1 MCFGAVSS
9 FLPHKSMS
17 ESKHYFEDRLA
28 EAELYKTHGLDSE
41 ACGIYEELLSKLD
54 AEKHSKLYSQIKE
67 RLDSARGPDEVHKKE
82 VASASSSDDAGRLE
96 NCDGLVEAGFF
107 QEAIDELHKLF
118 ESSIQP
124 GLISFRIGQCYSRL
138 EKPYEAVDYFEKAL
152 SDVGLEDKDRL
163 DILDRLAVTQ
173 EQNGNMK
180 EAMRALEAVCSLDAT
195 FRDAGKRLE
204 HIKQNAEK
212 SGRFFRLIGGG
223 YLVASDLEQARQT
236 AQQQNKSIESVL
248 IESFSVEKSELGK
261 SLSDYYN
268 CPFVEYV
275 EGSVGPQPSSV
286 KGISEKFFRTNK
298 CVPLY
303 DEDHNLLLA
312 IDNPTDSVRADN
324 VKMSLNVT
332 DIELAVALK
341 DDIDKIIDVYY
352 GLEEKAA
359 DIEGDDDLFEQ
370 LELVDDIEE
379 EEDAVED
386 TGAVADGVVVQMVNK
401 IIEDAYIKDA
411 SDIHIEAKPGKRGVL
426 IRFRVDGECL
436 HYKTV
441 PAQFKRP
448 LVARIKI
455 ISKLDISERRMPQ
468 DGKIKFKTRQ
478 GKIIELRVAT
488 LPTVGGNE
496 DAVLRLL
503 AASGAMPLEKM
514 GLLEQVYSKFM
525 DILAIPYG
533 LVLVVGPTGS
543 GKTTT
548 LHAALAKI
556 NTPQR
561 KVWTAEDPVE
571 IVQDGLRQ
579 VQVQP
584 KIDLDFARVLRAFLR
599 ADPDVIMV
607 GETRDEETAE
617 IVVEAALTGHL
628 VFSTLHTNSAP
639 ETVTRLLGMGI
650 DPFNFADSLLG
661 VLAQRLVRRLC
672 VHCKEKYQPDQ
683 EEKDLILGLYGDHNV
698 HPLTQDDLNV
708 DLYRSKGCPKCQH
721 SGYKGRLAV
730 HELLANNDALQ
741 LKIAAN
747 SPVAEIRKEAM
758 DGGMMTLMQDGIWK
772 VVQGHTDL
780 MQIRATCAK

>member
-1 MCFGAVSS
+1 
-9 FLPHKSMS
+9 MS

-41 ACGIYEELLSKLD
+41 ACGIYEELLAKLD
-54 AEKHSKLYSQIKE
+54 AEKHSKLYNQIKE
-67 RLDSARGPDEVHKKE
+67 RLDSARGPTEVHEKE
-82 VASASSSDDAGRLE
+82 VSPASSSDDNGLLE

-124 GLISFRIGQCYSRL
+124 GLISFRIGQCYNRL

-180 EAMRALEAVCSLDAT
+180 ESMRALEAVCSLDAT
-195 FRDAGKRLE
+195 FRDAGKRLNLV
-204 HIKQNAEK
+204 KQNAEK

-223 YLVASDLEQARQT
+223 YLVTNDLEQARKT
-236 AQQQNKSIESVL
+236 AKQQNKSIEAVL
-248 IESFSVEKSELGK
+248 IESYSVEKTELCK
-261 SLSDYYN
+261 SLSEYYG
-268 CPFVEYV
+268 CPFVEYT
-275 EGSVGPQPSSV
+275 EGNVGPQPSCV
-286 KGISEKFFRTNK
+286 KGITEKFFRTNK

-332 DIELAVALK
+332 GIELAVALK

-352 GLEEKAA
+352 GMEETSAGM
-359 DIEGDDDLFEQ
+359 EEDDDLFEQ
-370 LELVDDIEE
+370 LELVEEAEE
-379 EEDAVED
+379 EEVVED
-386 TGAVADGVVVQMVNK
+386 TGAVAEGVVVQMVNK
-401 IIEDAYIKDA
+401 IIEDAYVKDA

-426 IRFRVDGECL
+426 IRFRVDGECI

-468 DGKIKFKTRQ
+468 DGKIKFKTRT

-514 GLLEQVYSKFM
+514 GLLEHVYTKFM
-525 DILAIPYG
+525 QILAIPYG

-683 EEKDLILGLYGDHNV
+683 EEKDLILSLYGEHEV
-698 HPLTQDDLNV
+698 YPLTNEELNS

-741 LKIAAN
+741 LKIAEN
-747 SPVAEIRKEAM
+747 SPVAQIRDEAM
-758 DGGMMTLMQDGIWK
+758 AGGMTTLMQDGIWK

-780 MQIRATCAK
+780 IQIRATCAK

>member
-1 MCFGAVSS
+1 
-9 FLPHKSMS
+9 MS
-17 ESKHYFEDRLA
+17 ESKQYFEDRLA
-28 EAELYKTHGLDSE
+28 EAELYKTHGLDKE
-41 ACGIYEELLSKLD
+41 ACAIYEELLSKID
-54 AEKHSKLYSQIKE
+54 AEKHAKLYSQIKE
-67 RLDSARGPDEVHKKE
+67 RLDSARGPAEVHIKE
-82 VASASSSDDAGRLE
+82 VAPVSGANDERRLE

-124 GLISFRIGQCYSRL
+124 GLISFRIGQCYNRL
-138 EKPYEAVDYFEKAL
+138 EKPYEAVDFFEKAL

-163 DILDRLAVTQ
+163 DILDRLALAQ

-180 EAMRALEAVCSLDAT
+180 EAMRALEAVCSLDST

-204 HIKQNAEK
+204 HIKQNAQK
-212 SGRFFRLIGGG
+212 SGRFFRLISGG
-223 YLVASDLEQARQT
+223 YLVQNDLEQARRT
-236 AQQQNKSIESVL
+236 AQQQAKSIEAVLVESYSVD
-248 IESFSVEKSELGK
+248 KGELGK
-261 SLSDYYN
+261 SLSEYYG
-268 CPFVEYV
+268 CPFVEYI
-275 EGSVGPQPSSV
+275 EGRIGPKPGCV

-298 CVPLY
+298 CIPLY
-303 DEDHNLLLA
+303 DENHNLLLA

-324 VKMSLNVT
+324 VKASLNAR
-332 DIELAVALK
+332 DIEMAVALK
-341 DDIDKIIDVYY
+341 DDIDKIIDAYY
-352 GLEEKAA
+352 GMQETSAEL
-359 DIEGDDDLFEQ
+359 DGDDDVFEQ
-370 LELVDDIEE
+370 LELVDETA
-379 EEDAVED
+379 EDEVVD
-386 TGAVADGVVVQMVNK
+386 DSGAVAEGVVVQMVNK
-401 IIEDAYIKDA
+401 IIEDAFLRDA
-411 SDIHIEAKPGKRGVL
+411 SDIHIEAMPGKRGVL
-426 IRFRVDGECL
+426 IRFRVDGQCL

-468 DGKIKFKTRQ
+468 DGKIKFKTRA

-514 GLLEQVYSKFM
+514 GLLDHVYAKFM
-525 DILAIPYG
+525 EVLAIPYG

-584 KIDLDFARVLRAFLR
+584 KINLNFARVLRAFLR

-617 IVVEAALTGHL
+617 IVVESALTGHL

-650 DPFNFADSLLG
+650 DPFNFADSLLA

-683 EEKDLILGLYGDHNV
+683 TERELILTLYGNHKV
-698 HPLTQDDLNV
+698 HPLTDKDLQV

-730 HELLANNDALQ
+730 HELLTSNDSLQ
-741 LKIAAN
+741 RKIALAA
-747 SPVAEIRKEAM
+747 PVGEIRELAM
-758 DGGMMTLMQDGIWK
+758 DNGMLTLMQDGIWK
-772 VVQGHTDL
+772 VIQGHTDL

>member
-1 MCFGAVSS
+1 
-9 FLPHKSMS
+9 MS
-17 ESKHYFEDRLA
+17 ESKQYFEDRLA
-28 EAELYKTHGLDSE
+28 EAELYKTHGLDNE
-41 ACGIYEELLSKLD
+41 ACAIYEDLLAKLD
-54 AEKHSKLYSQIKE
+54 EDKHSNLYIQIKE
-67 RLDSARGPDEVHKKE
+67 RLESAQGPAEVHKKE
-82 VASASSSDDAGRLE
+82 LSPAGGGDDEHRLE

-107 QEAIDELHKLF
+107 QEAIDELNKLF
-118 ESSIQP
+118 ETSIQP
-124 GLISFRIGQCYSRL
+124 GLICFRIGQCYNRL

-152 SDVGLEDKDRL
+152 SDIGLEDKDRL

-180 EAMRALEAVCSLDAT
+180 AAMRALEAVCSMDSS
-195 FRDAGKRLE
+195 FRGASKRLD

-212 SGRFFRLIGGG
+212 SGRFFRLISGG
-223 YLVASDLEQARQT
+223 YLVANDLEQARKT
-236 AQQQNKSIESVL
+236 AQQQNKSIEAVL
-248 IESFSVEKSELGK
+248 IDTYSVDKGELGK
-261 SLSDYYN
+261 SLSEYYG
-268 CPFVEYV
+268 CPYVEYF
-275 EGSVGPQPSSV
+275 EGSVGPMPASV
-286 KGISEKFFRTNK
+286 KGITEKFFRSNK

-303 DEDHNLLLA
+303 DENHNLLLA

-324 VKMSLNVT
+324 VKMSLNAR

-352 GLEEKAA
+352 GMEQTVEQM
-359 DIEGDDDLFEQ
+359 DVSEDVFEQ
-370 LELVDDIEE
+370 LELVDDAEE
-379 EEDAVED
+379 EEVVED
-386 TGAVADGVVVQMVNK
+386 AGAVAEGVVVQMVNK
-401 IIEDAYIKDA
+401 IIEDAYARDA
-411 SDIHIEAKPGKRGVL
+411 SDIHIEAMPGKRGVL

-468 DGKIKFKTRQ
+468 DGKIKFKTKT

-514 GLLEQVYSKFM
+514 GLLDHVYERFM
-525 DILAIPYG
+525 KVLAIPYG
-533 LVLVVGPTGS
+533 LILVVGPTGS

-548 LHAALAKI
+548 LHAALAKV

-584 KIDLDFARVLRAFLR
+584 KINLDFARVLRAFLR

-617 IVVEAALTGHL
+617 IVVESALTGHL

-639 ETVTRLLGMGI
+639 ETITRLLGMGI

-683 EEKDLILGLYGDHNV
+683 EEKDLILTLYGNHEIY
-698 HPLTQDDLNV
+698 PLTEKDLNV
-708 DLYRSKGCPKCQH
+708 DLYRNTGCPKCQH

-730 HELLANNDALQ
+730 HELLVSNDSLQ
-741 LKIAAN
+741 RKIAIAA
-747 SPVAEIRKEAM
+747 PVGEIRDEAM
-758 DGGMMTLMQDGIWK
+758 AAGMLTLMQDGIWK
-772 VVQGHTDL
+772 VIKGDTDL
-780 MQIRATCAK
+780 VQVRATCAK

>member
-1 MCFGAVSS
+1 MA
-9 FLPHKSMS
+9 
-17 ESKHYFEDRLA
+17 ESKQYFEDRLA
-28 EAELYKTHGLDSE
+28 EAELYKTHGLDKE
-41 ACGIYEELLSKLD
+41 ACAIYEELLAKID
-54 AEKHSKLYSQIKE
+54 PEKHAKLYSQIKG
-67 RLDSARGPDEVHKKE
+67 RLDSARGPAEVHIKE
-82 VASASSSDDAGRLE
+82 VAPASGADDERRLE

-118 ESSIQP
+118 DSTIQP
-124 GLISFRIGQCYSRL
+124 GLISFRIGQCYNRL
-138 EKPYEAVDYFEKAL
+138 EKPYEAVDFFEKAL
-152 SDVGLEDKDRL
+152 SDVGLADKDRL
-163 DILDRLAVTQ
+163 EILDRLALAQ

-180 EAMRALEAVCSLDAT
+180 EAMRALDAICSLDAT
-195 FRDAGKRLE
+195 FRDAGKRLD
-204 HIKQNAEK
+204 HIKQNAQK
-212 SGRFFRLIGGG
+212 SGRFFRLISAG
-223 YLVASDLEQARQT
+223 YLVQNDLEQARKK
-236 AQQQNKSIESVL
+236 AQQQAKSLESVL
-248 IESFSVEKSELGK
+248 IETYSVDKGELGK
-261 SLSDYYN
+261 SLSEYYG
-268 CPFVEYV
+268 CPFIGYTD
-275 EGSVGPQPSSV
+275 GNVGPKPGCV

-298 CVPLY
+298 CIPLY
-303 DEDHNLLLA
+303 DENHNLILA

-324 VKMSLNVT
+324 VKASLNAH
-332 DIELAVALK
+332 DIGLAVALK
-341 DDIDKIIDVYY
+341 DDIDKIIDAYY
-352 GLEEKAA
+352 GMQETAA
-359 DIEGDDDLFEQ
+359 EMDVDGDVFEQ
-370 LELVDDIEE
+370 LELVDESQ
-379 EEDAVED
+379 EEDVVD
-386 TGAVADGVVVQMVNK
+386 DSGAVADGVVVQMVNK
-401 IIEDAYIKDA
+401 IIEDAYARDA
-411 SDIHIEAKPGKRGVL
+411 SDIHIEAMPGKRGVL

-455 ISKLDISERRMPQ
+455 IAKLDISERRMPQ
-468 DGKIKFKTRQ
+468 DGKIKFKTRG

-514 GLLEQVYSKFM
+514 GLLDHVYAKFM
-525 DILAIPYG
+525 EVLATPYG
-533 LVLVVGPTGS
+533 LILVVGPTGS

-556 NTPQR
+556 NTPQK

-584 KIDLDFARVLRAFLR
+584 KINLDFARVLRAFLR

-617 IVVEAALTGHL
+617 IVVESALTGHL

-650 DPFNFADSLLG
+650 DPFNFADSLLA

-683 EEKDLILGLYGDHNV
+683 TEKELILTLYGNHKLHPLTEKDLS
-698 HPLTQDDLNV
+698 V
-708 DLYRSKGCPKCQH
+708 DMYRSKGCPKCMH

-730 HELLANNDALQ
+730 HELLTTNDILQ
-741 LKIAAN
+741 RKIAIGA
-747 SPVAEIRKEAM
+747 PVVEIREEAM
-758 DGGMMTLMQDGIWK
+758 ANGMLTLMQDGIWK
-772 VVQGHTDL
+772 VIQGHTDL

>member
-1 MCFGAVSS
+1 
-9 FLPHKSMS
+9 MS
-17 ESKHYFEDRLA
+17 ESKQYFEDRLA
-28 EAELYKTHGLDSE
+28 EAELYKTHGLDKE
-41 ACGIYEELLSKLD
+41 ACAIYDELLSKID
-54 AEKHSKLYSQIKE
+54 AEKHAKLYSQIKE
-67 RLDSARGPDEVHKKE
+67 RLDSARGPAEVHIKE
-82 VASASSSDDAGRLE
+82 VAPASGANDERRLE

-124 GLISFRIGQCYSRL
+124 GLISFRIGQCYNRL
-138 EKPYEAVDYFEKAL
+138 EKPYEAVDFFEKAL

-163 DILDRLAVTQ
+163 DILDRLALAQ

-180 EAMRALEAVCSLDAT
+180 EAMRALEAVCSLDST

-204 HIKQNAEK
+204 HIKQNAQK
-212 SGRFFRLIGGG
+212 SGRFFRLISGG
-223 YLVASDLEQARQT
+223 YLVQNDLEQARRT
-236 AQQQNKSIESVL
+236 AQQQAKSIEAVLVESYSVD
-248 IESFSVEKSELGK
+248 KGELGK
-261 SLSDYYN
+261 SLSEYYG
-268 CPFVEYV
+268 CPFIEYT
-275 EGSVGPQPSSV
+275 EGSVGPKPGCV

-298 CVPLY
+298 CIPLY
-303 DEDHNLLLA
+303 DENHNLLLA

-324 VKMSLNVT
+324 VKASLNSR

-341 DDIDKIIDVYY
+341 DDIDKIIDAYY
-352 GLEEKAA
+352 GMQETAA
-359 DIEGDDDLFEQ
+359 ELDGDDDVFEQ
-370 LELVDDIEE
+370 LELVDETAEE
-379 EEDAVED
+379 EVVDD
-386 TGAVADGVVVQMVNK
+386 SGAVAEGVVVQMVNK
-401 IIEDAYIKDA
+401 IIEDAFLRDA
-411 SDIHIEAKPGKRGVL
+411 SDIHIEAMPGKRGVL
-426 IRFRVDGECL
+426 IRFRVDGQCL

-468 DGKIKFKTRQ
+468 DGKIKFKTRA

-514 GLLEQVYSKFM
+514 GLLDHVYAKFM
-525 DILAIPYG
+525 EVLAIPYG

-584 KIDLDFARVLRAFLR
+584 KINLNFARVLRAFLR

-617 IVVEAALTGHL
+617 IVVESALTGHL

-650 DPFNFADSLLG
+650 DPFNFADSLLA

-683 EEKDLILGLYGDHNV
+683 TERELILTLYGNHKV
-698 HPLTQDDLNV
+698 HPLTDKDLQV

-730 HELLANNDALQ
+730 HELLTSNDSLQ
-741 LKIAAN
+741 RKIALAA
-747 SPVAEIRKEAM
+747 PVGEIRDLAM
-758 DGGMMTLMQDGIWK
+758 DNGMLTLMQDGIWK
-772 VVQGHTDL
+772 VIQGHTDL

>member
-1 MCFGAVSS
+1 MTDTQQ
-9 FLPHKSMS
+9 
-17 ESKHYFEDRLA
+17 YFEDRLA
-28 EAELYKTHGLDSE
+28 EADLYKTHGLDSE
-41 ACGIYEELLSKLD
+41 ACAIYEELLAQLD
-54 AEKHSKLYSQIKE
+54 PDKHVKLYSHTQE
-67 RLDSARGPDEVHKKE
+67 QLASARGPGEVHQQE
-82 VASASSSDDAGRLE
+82 VDSPKGADDVRRLE

-118 ESSIQP
+118 DTSIEP
-124 GLISFRIGQCYSRL
+124 GLICFRIGQCYNRL
-138 EKPYEAVDYFEKAL
+138 EQPYEAVDYFEKAL

-180 EAMRALEAVCSLDAT
+180 DAMRALEAICSLDST

-204 HIKQNAEK
+204 HIKQNAVK
-212 SGRFFRLIGGG
+212 AGRFFRLLNAG
-223 YLVASDLEQARQT
+223 YLIDQDLEQARK
-236 AQQQNKSIESVL
+236 AAKQQGKSLETVL
-248 IESFSVEKSELGK
+248 IENYSIDKKDLGK
-261 SLSDYYN
+261 SLSEYYN
-268 CPFVEYV
+268 CPFVEFV
-275 EGSVGPQPSSV
+275 EGGIGPQPSCV
-286 KGISEKFFRTNK
+286 KGITEKFFRANR
-298 CVPLY
+298 CVPVY
-303 DEDHNLLLA
+303 DENHNLLLA

-324 VKMSLNVT
+324 VRMSLNVP

-341 DDIDKIIDVYY
+341 DDIDKFVDVYY
-352 GLEEKAA
+352 GMETSF
-359 DIEGDDDLFEQ
+359 DSDDDEDVFEQ
-370 LELVDDIEE
+370 LELVDESEE
-379 EEDAVED
+379 EEVVED

-401 IIEDAYIKDA
+401 TIEDAYARDA
-411 SDIHIEAKPGKRGVL
+411 SDIHIEAQPGKRGVL
-426 IRFRVDGECL
+426 IRFRIDGECV

-468 DGKIKFKTRQ
+468 DGKIKFKTRA

-514 GLLEQVYSKFM
+514 GLLDHVYEKFM
-525 DILAIPYG
+525 EILAIPYG
-533 LVLVVGPTGS
+533 LILVVGPTGS

-548 LHAALAKI
+548 LHAAMAKI
-556 NTPQR
+556 NTPQK

-571 IVQDGLRQ
+571 IVQNGLRQ

-584 KIDLDFARVLRAFLR
+584 KINLDFARVLRAFLR

-617 IVVEAALTGHL
+617 IVVESALTGHL

-672 VHCKEKYQPDQ
+672 VHCKEKYRPDQ
-683 EEKDLILGLYGDHNV
+683 QEKELIMTLYGDHKV
-698 HPLTQDDLNV
+698 YPLTDEDL
-708 DLYRSKGCPKCQH
+708 DIELYRNKGCPKCQH
-721 SGYKGRLAV
+721 SGYKGRMAV
-730 HELLANNDALQ
+730 HELLTNSDELQ
-741 LKIAAN
+741 RKIATNA
-747 SPVAEIRKEAM
+747 PVADIRSEAM
-758 DGGMMTLMQDGIWK
+758 NNGMLTLMQDGIWK
-772 VVQGHTDL
+772 VLQGHTDL

>member
-1 MCFGAVSS
+1 
-9 FLPHKSMS
+9 MS
-17 ESKHYFEDRLA
+17 ESKQYFEDRLA
-28 EAELYKTHGLDSE
+28 EAELYKTHGLDNE
-41 ACGIYEELLSKLD
+41 ACAIYEELLAKID
-54 AEKHSKLYSQIKE
+54 AEKHAKLYSQITE
-67 RLDSARGPDEVHKKE
+67 RLASARGPAEVHVKE
-82 VASASSSDDAGRLE
+82 VAPAAGASDEHRLE

-118 ESSIQP
+118 DSSIQP
-124 GLISFRIGQCYSRL
+124 GLISFRIGQCYNRL

-152 SDVGLEDKDRL
+152 SDVGLHDKDRL

-180 EAMRALEAVCSLDAT
+180 EAMRALEAVCSMDST
-195 FRDAGKRLE
+195 FREAGKRLE
-204 HIKQNAEK
+204 HIKQNAQK
-212 SGRFFRLIGGG
+212 SGRFFRLISAG
-223 YLVASDLEQARQT
+223 YLVAKDLEQARNT
-236 AQQQNKSIESVL
+236 AKQQAKSIEAVL
-248 IESFSVEKSELGK
+248 IETFSVDKGELGK
-261 SLSDYYN
+261 SLSEYYG
-268 CPFVEYV
+268 CPFIEYT
-275 EGSVGPQPSSV
+275 EGSVGPKPGCV

-298 CVPLY
+298 CIPLY
-303 DEDHNLLLA
+303 DENHNLLLA

-324 VKMSLNVT
+324 VKMSLNAN
-332 DIELAVALK
+332 DLELAVALK

-352 GLEEKAA
+352 GMQETVAEM
-359 DIEGDDDLFEQ
+359 DGDDDLFDQ
-370 LELVDDIEE
+370 LELVDDAAEE
-379 EEDAVED
+379 EVVDD
-386 TGAVADGVVVQMVNK
+386 TGAVAEGVVVQMVNK
-401 IIEDAYIKDA
+401 IIEDAFARDA
-411 SDIHIEAKPGKRGVL
+411 SDIHIEAMPGKRGVL
-426 IRFRVDGECL
+426 IRFRVDGQCL

-468 DGKIKFKTRQ
+468 DGKIKFKTRA

-514 GLLEQVYSKFM
+514 GLLDHVYAKFM
-525 DILAIPYG
+525 EVLAIPYG
-533 LVLVVGPTGS
+533 LILVVGPTGS

-556 NTPQR
+556 NTPER

-584 KIDLDFARVLRAFLR
+584 KINLNFARVLRAFLR

-617 IVVEAALTGHL
+617 IVVESALTGHL

-650 DPFNFADSLLG
+650 DPFNFADSLLA

-672 VHCKEKYQPDQ
+672 VHCKEKYQPDK
-683 EEKDLILGLYGDHNV
+683 EERELILTLYGSHKV
-698 HPLTQDDLNV
+698 HPLSESDLSV
-708 DLYRSKGCPKCQH
+708 DIYRNKGCPKCQH

-730 HELLANNDALQ
+730 HELLTTTEPLQ
-741 LKIAAN
+741 RMIATAA
-747 SPVAEIRKEAM
+747 PVGDIRSAAM
-758 DGGMMTLMQDGIWK
+758 DAGMLTLMQDGIWK
-772 VVQGHTDL
+772 VIQGHTDL

>member
-1 MCFGAVSS
+1 MTDT
-9 FLPHKSMS
+9 KQ
-17 ESKHYFEDRLA
+17 YFEDRLA
-28 EAELYKTHGLDSE
+28 EADLYKTHGLDSE
-41 ACGIYEELLSKLD
+41 ACAIYEELLAKLD
-54 AEKHSKLYSQIKE
+54 PDKHAKLYSHIQE
-67 RLDSARGPDEVHKKE
+67 QLASARGPGEVHQQELDSPKGE
-82 VASASSSDDAGRLE
+82 DDLHRLE
-96 NCDGLVEAGFF
+96 NCDGLVEAGFL

-118 ESSIQP
+118 DSSIQP
-124 GLISFRIGQCYSRL
+124 GLICFRIGQCYNRL
-138 EKPYEAVDYFEKAL
+138 EKPYEAVEYFEKAL

-163 DILDRLAVTQ
+163 DILDRLAVAQ

-180 EAMRALEAVCSLDAT
+180 DAIRALEAICSLDST
-195 FRDAGKRLE
+195 FRDADKRLE
-204 HIKQNAEK
+204 HIKQNAAK
-212 SGRFFRLIGGG
+212 AGRFFRLLSAG
-223 YLVASDLEQARQT
+223 YLIDQDLEQARK
-236 AQQQNKSIESVL
+236 AAKQQGKSLESVL
-248 IESFSVEKSELGK
+248 IENYSIDKKDLGK
-261 SLSDYYN
+261 SLSEYYN
-268 CPFVEYV
+268 CPFVEFI
-275 EGSVGPQPSSV
+275 EGGIGPQPSCV
-286 KGISEKFFRTNK
+286 KGITEKFFRSNR
-298 CVPLY
+298 CVPVY

-324 VKMSLNVT
+324 VRMSLNVP

-341 DDIDKIIDVYY
+341 DDIDKFIDVYY
-352 GLEEKAA
+352 GMETSF
-359 DIEGDDDLFEQ
+359 DSDDDDDVFEQ
-370 LELVDDIEE
+370 LELVEESEE
-379 EEDAVED
+379 EEVVED

-401 IIEDAYIKDA
+401 TIEDAYARDA
-411 SDIHIEAKPGKRGVL
+411 SDIHIEAQPGKRGVL
-426 IRFRVDGECL
+426 IRFRIDGECV

-468 DGKIKFKTRQ
+468 DGKIKFKTRT

-514 GLLEQVYSKFM
+514 GLLDHVYEKFM
-525 DILAIPYG
+525 EILAIPYG
-533 LVLVVGPTGS
+533 LILVVGPTGS

-548 LHAALAKI
+548 LHAAMAKI
-556 NTPQR
+556 NTPQK

-571 IVQDGLRQ
+571 IIQNGLRQ

-584 KIDLDFARVLRAFLR
+584 KINLDFARVLRAFLR

-628 VFSTLHTNSAP
+628 VFSTLHTNSAL
-639 ETVTRLLGMGI
+639 ETITRLLGMGI

-672 VHCKEKYQPDQ
+672 VHCKEKYRPDQ
-683 EEKDLILGLYGDHNV
+683 KEKELIMSLYGDHKV
-698 HPLTQDDLNV
+698 YPLTENDLDI
-708 DLYRSKGCPKCQH
+708 DLYRNKGCPKCMH
-721 SGYKGRLAV
+721 SGYKGRMAV
-730 HELLANNDALQ
+730 HELLTNSDDLQ
-741 LKIAAN
+741 RKIATNA
-747 SPVAEIRKEAM
+747 PVADIRTEAM
-758 DGGMMTLMQDGIWK
+758 NNGMLTLMQDGIWK
-772 VVQGHTDL
+772 VLQGHTDL

>member
-1 MCFGAVSS
+1 
-9 FLPHKSMS
+9 MS
-17 ESKHYFEDRLA
+17 ESKQYFEDRLA
-28 EAELYKTHGLDSE
+28 EAELYKTHGLDNE
-41 ACGIYEELLSKLD
+41 ACAIYEDLLAQLD
-54 AEKHSKLYSQIKE
+54 AEKHGKLYSQIKE
-67 RLDSARGPDEVHKKE
+67 RLDSARGPDEVHVKE
-82 VASASSSDDAGRLE
+82 VASAENADDEHRLE

-124 GLISFRIGQCYSRL
+124 GLISFRIGQCYNRL

-180 EAMRALEAVCSLDAT
+180 EAMRALEAVCSLDSS

-212 SGRFFRLIGGG
+212 SGRFFRLISSG
-223 YLVASDLEQARQT
+223 YLIAKDLEQARVT
-236 AQQQNKSIESVL
+236 AQQQAKSIESVL
-248 IESFSVEKSELGK
+248 VETFSIDKGELGK
-261 SLSDYYN
+261 SLSEYYG
-268 CPFVEYV
+268 CPFVEYN
-275 EGSVGPQPSSV
+275 EGSVGPKPNCA

-298 CVPLY
+298 CIPIY

-324 VKMSLNVT
+324 VKMSLNAN
-332 DIELAVALK
+332 DLELAVALK

-352 GLEEKAA
+352 GMEETVAEL
-359 DIEGDDDLFEQ
+359 DEDDDLFEQ
-370 LELVDDIEE
+370 LELVEE
-379 EEDAVED
+379 VEDEVVED

-401 IIEDAYIKDA
+401 VIEDAYARNA
-411 SDIHIEAKPGKRGVL
+411 SDIHIEAMPGKRGVL

-468 DGKIKFKTRQ
+468 DGKIKFKTRT

-514 GLLEQVYSKFM
+514 GLLDHVYEKFM
-525 DILAIPYG
+525 EILAIPYG
-533 LVLVVGPTGS
+533 LILVVGPTGS

-556 NTPQR
+556 NTPQK

-579 VQVQP
+579 VQIQP
-584 KIDLDFARVLRAFLR
+584 KINLDFARVLRAFLR

-617 IVVEAALTGHL
+617 IVVESALTGHL

-683 EEKDLILGLYGDHNV
+683 EEKELILSLYGPHKV
-698 HPLTQDDLNV
+698 HPLTDQDLNT

-730 HELLANNDALQ
+730 HELLTNNDILQ
-741 LKIAAN
+741 RKIALNA
-747 SPVAEIRKEAM
+747 PVAEIRDEAM
-758 DGGMMTLMQDGIWK
+758 DAGMLTLMQDGIWK
-772 VVQGHTDL
+772 VIQGHTDL